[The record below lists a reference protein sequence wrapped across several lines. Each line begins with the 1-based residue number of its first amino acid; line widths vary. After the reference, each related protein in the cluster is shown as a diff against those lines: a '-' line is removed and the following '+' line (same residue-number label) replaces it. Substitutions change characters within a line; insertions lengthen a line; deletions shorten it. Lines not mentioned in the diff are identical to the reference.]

1 MNKYKKM
8 HNFEDKKVRAQYLTA
23 ATAYIQELSLKNI
36 ALRNVPAKNI
46 HAQFNGFIDNPFT
59 EVLLIHKGKD
69 LAGFVVI
76 GTDLNCHPNADYY
89 IMEYYI
95 VPKYRKSKKDGRNG
109 YLFASFIKDHI
120 KTHPG
125 KYCMYLYEGDDKLR
139 DYWMKIFEESG
150 YSMRKENDEYAMP
163 MLDQYFAENKDG
175 KIQMLK

>member
-76 GTDLNCHPNADYY
+76 GKDLNCHPNADYY

-95 VPKYRKSKKDGRNG
+95 IPKYRADISSHH
-109 YLFASFIKDHI
+109 L
-120 KTHPG
+120 
-125 KYCMYLYEGDDKLR
+125 
-139 DYWMKIFEESG
+139 
-150 YSMRKENDEYAMP
+150 
-163 MLDQYFAENKDG
+163 
-175 KIQMLK
+175 